1 MNGSIARLSIFFA
14 FVIALIWSTPSDAGG
29 GNVSPGYYRAVS
41 SGADEAM
48 QIRAEPYRDSMLLGV
63 LNDDDVIFSDGTREY
78 RNDLNWQRIRQS
90 QLEGWV
96 EARHLRRALPKTLEK
111 TDLPMAGTCG
121 ASLPPWALIWDDN
134 SVHLS
139 LYPEKYKF
147 TLQSIQA
154 GVSPGSVLVTGSAP
168 QAAMSFV
175 YGDEVCHGEGNAAR
189 SWGSAYILIR
199 QNGGVRLYKGCCNA
213 SRTAFPNR

>member
-1 MNGSIARLSIFFA
+1 MYGSIARLSIFFA
-14 FVIALIWSTPSDAGG
+14 FVIALLWSTPSDAGG
-29 GNVSPGYYRAVS
+29 GNVSAGYYRVGTN
-41 SGADEAM
+41 GADDAA
-48 QIRAEPYRDSMLLGV
+48 QIRAEPYHNSMLLGV

-78 RNDLNWQRIRQS
+78 RNDLNWQRVRQS

-96 EARHLRRALPKTLEK
+96 ESRHLRRALPKTLK
-111 TDLPMAGTCG
+111 NTVLPVAGTCG
-121 ASLPPWALIWDDN
+121 ASLPAWALIWN
-134 SVHLS
+134 GQSVQIS
-139 LYPEKYKF
+139 LYPGKYKF

-154 GVSPGSVLVTGSAP
+154 GVSPDSVLVTGSAP

-175 YGDEVCHGEGNAAR
+175 YGDEICHGEGNAAL

-199 QNGGVRLYKGCCNA
+199 QNGGEKLYKGCCNP

>member
-14 FVIALIWSTPSDAGG
+14 FVIALLWSTPGDAAGR
-29 GNVSPGYYRAVS
+29 NASPGYYRVVIN
-41 SGADEAM
+41 GADDAA
-48 QIRAEPYRDSMLLGV
+48 QIRAEPYHSSMLLGV

-96 EARHLRRALPKTLEK
+96 EARHLRRALPKTLEN
-111 TDLPMAGTCG
+111 TDLPVAGTCG
-121 ASLPPWALIWDDN
+121 ASLPPWGLIWNDQ
-134 SVHLS
+134 SVHIS
-139 LYPEKYKF
+139 LFPGKYKF
-147 TLQSIQA
+147 TLQSIRA

-175 YGDEVCHGEGNAAR
+175 YSAEICHGEGNAAL
-189 SWGSAYILIR
+189 SWGSAYIIIHH
-199 QNGGVRLYKGCCNA
+199 NGGERLYKGCCNP
-213 SRTAFPNR
+213 SRSAFTNR